1 VSGYSGGGETW
12 DYITANVGTT
22 YTWDGGATTGGTQNY
37 LNNNLNWAGDIAPT
51 SGTSTK
57 ISFDGSTRLSP
68 DLNVDFTLNSLKFAA
83 TADAFTINPNNN
95 KDFIFDG
102 IVPSLIQL
110 SGNNQVINA
119 PITLNNST
127 FVETT
132 GAGSLTLGGVV
143 SGVGGFNKIGT
154 GGSIILGGSNT
165 YTGNTLINEGTV
177 ILTNSSALG
186 STVGDTTVN
195 AGATL
200 ALLNNISVG
209 AEALT
214 LNWPAGQ

>member
-1 VSGYSGGGETW
+1 MSGYSGGGETW

-132 GAGSLTLGGVV
+132 GASERPR
-143 SGVGGFNKIGT
+143 T
-154 GGSIILGGSNT
+154 GGASKMIVSKWVSNRSMMPLKSAVASRADGAGGI
-165 YTGNTLINEGTV
+165 G
-177 ILTNSSALG
+177 SALM
-186 STVGDTTVN
+186 
-195 AGATL
+195 
-200 ALLNNISVG
+200 
-209 AEALT
+209 
-214 LNWPAGQ
+214 